1 MIELLSCVNFLQNPV
16 ARRLFLRYAIKKH
29 ERITPMLYKKIR
41 NLIAVLA
48 VMIALLPAFLY
59 STQHIY
65 YGPSFSFLTTTIAL
79 LCFITSA
86 LIQLFHNKKEGLPL
100 SGPLIF
106 AGGFTFLLIY
116 IIFQLLK

>member
-1 MIELLSCVNFLQNPV
+1 
-16 ARRLFLRYAIKKH
+16 
-29 ERITPMLYKKIR
+29 MLYKKIR

-65 YGPSFSFLTTTIAL
+65 YGPVFSFITTIAAL

-86 LIQLFHNKKEGLPL
+86 LIQLFHNKKEDLPL

-106 AGGFTFLLIY
+106 AGGFAFLLLY
-116 IIFQLLK
+116 IIYKFLF

>member
-1 MIELLSCVNFLQNPV
+1 
-16 ARRLFLRYAIKKH
+16 
-29 ERITPMLYKKIR
+29 MLYKKIR

-65 YGPSFSFLTTTIAL
+65 YGPAFSFITTIAAL

-100 SGPLIF
+100 SGTLIF
-106 AGGFTFLLIY
+106 AGGFAFLLLY
-116 IIFQLLK
+116 IIYKFLF

>member
-1 MIELLSCVNFLQNPV
+1 
-16 ARRLFLRYAIKKH
+16 
-29 ERITPMLYKKIR
+29 MLYKKIR

-65 YGPSFSFLTTTIAL
+65 YGPAFSFITTITAL

-100 SGPLIF
+100 SDPFIF
-106 AGGFTFLLIY
+106 AGGFTFLLLY
-116 IIFQLLK
+116 IIYKFLF

>member
-1 MIELLSCVNFLQNPV
+1 
-16 ARRLFLRYAIKKH
+16 
-29 ERITPMLYKKIR
+29 MLYKKIR

-65 YGPSFSFLTTTIAL
+65 YGPAFSFITTIAAL

-100 SGPLIF
+100 SGLLIF
-106 AGGFTFLLIY
+106 AGGFAFLLLY
-116 IIFQLLK
+116 IIYKFLF

>member
-1 MIELLSCVNFLQNPV
+1 
-16 ARRLFLRYAIKKH
+16 
-29 ERITPMLYKKIR
+29 MLYKKIR

-65 YGPSFSFLTTTIAL
+65 YGPAFSFITTIAAL

-86 LIQLFHNKKEGLPL
+86 LIQLFHNKKEDLPL
-100 SGPLIF
+100 SDPLIF
-106 AGGFTFLLIY
+106 AGGFAFLLLY
-116 IIFQLLK
+116 IIYKFLF